1 MEKNESAYEKKY
13 ARALEDGKRLKKT
26 HRPRADIRTYLS
38 RTFRLKADDLDGIMS
53 TLYESAGRPENSQ
66 ARDSLD
72 GILNNS
78 AQFRYMMLSRFVG
91 DTKYYL
97 ANGRS
102 ERTLWSGN
110 AAEHADNMVRLY
122 DSFSEDE
129 KPEWLTKSELDRY
142 VKELRATGGK
152 PLHEGIVS
160 TKDGEKTFDELYGK
174 DGIETDHEDGQFAV
188 QFAHCFEATNATA
201 KARLRE
207 TAGHLM
213 ESLADMPDWME
224 GALKEFIRENYRFK
238 EAEGHFY
245 GSIDPDYRDEL
256 DKESIQRILTAEN
269 PMEEFDSIIDEGDFG
284 FLDDEYNSLM
294 VEMMHKFDDWAQGEG
309 FDAEGSFESWEQDIE
324 QWVYENVSFSLNTSQ
339 YLKTDIHTVLIVDS
353 GDGDYDFTLNTE
365 FDDGEVDPQAGI
377 IWLASTQGYTKED
390 VEAALNDGDYKDSKF
405 LKSLAQEV
413 ANCTTSINAIAFLQD
428 MELKDLVEREPG
440 DVPVDVRVTCGLF
453 DPWNGAGGMFEIALE
468 KPVTVPKDFIRSY
481 NVDGAFGRYGIGQVY
496 GQWLD

>member
-1 MEKNESAYEKKY
+1 MEKNESAYKKKY
-13 ARALEDGKRLKKT
+13 ARTEDGKRLKKT
-26 HRPRADIRTYLS
+26 
-38 RTFRLKADDLDGIMS
+38 
-53 TLYESAGRPENSQ
+53 LYESAGRT
-66 ARDSLD
+66 RDSLD
-72 GILNNS
+72 GILNKS

-97 ANGRS
+97 ENSRS

-201 KARLRE
+201 KARLKE

-224 GALKEFIRENYRFK
+224 GALKGFLRENYRFK
-238 EAEGHFY
+238 EAKGHFY

-269 PMEEFDSIIDEGDFG
+269 PMEEFDSIIDDGDFIE

-294 VEMMHKFDDWAQGEG
+294 VDMMHKFDDWAKGEG
-309 FDAEGSFESWEQDIE
+309 FDADGSFETWEQDIE

-428 MELKDLVEREPG
+428 MKLKDLVEREPG
-440 DVPVDVRVTCGLF
+440 DDQVGVRVTCGLF

-481 NVDGAFGRYGIGQVY
+481 NVDGAFGRYGIGDVY

>member
-1 MEKNESAYEKKY
+1 MEKNESAYKKKY

-26 HRPRADIRTYLS
+26 
-38 RTFRLKADDLDGIMS
+38 
-53 TLYESAGRPENSQ
+53 LYESAGRTENPQ

-72 GILNNS
+72 GILNKS

-97 ANGRS
+97 ENSRS

-142 VKELRATGGK
+142 VKELRATGG

-213 ESLADMPDWME
+213 ESLADMPDWMV
-224 GALKEFIRENYRFK
+224 R
-238 EAEGHFY
+238 
-245 GSIDPDYRDEL
+245 P
-256 DKESIQRILTAEN
+256 
-269 PMEEFDSIIDEGDFG
+269 
-284 FLDDEYNSLM
+284 
-294 VEMMHKFDDWAQGEG
+294 
-309 FDAEGSFESWEQDIE
+309 
-324 QWVYENVSFSLNTSQ
+324 
-339 YLKTDIHTVLIVDS
+339 
-353 GDGDYDFTLNTE
+353 
-365 FDDGEVDPQAGI
+365 
-377 IWLASTQGYTKED
+377 
-390 VEAALNDGDYKDSKF
+390 
-405 LKSLAQEV
+405 
-413 ANCTTSINAIAFLQD
+413 TT
-428 MELKDLVEREPG
+428 G
-440 DVPVDVRVTCGLF
+440 
-453 DPWNGAGGMFEIALE
+453 W
-468 KPVTVPKDFIRSY
+468 
-481 NVDGAFGRYGIGQVY
+481 
-496 GQWLD
+496 